1 MVDKSLLAYTRHY
14 LARDHLLGPL
24 PKELCRLNPI
34 DPITDIR
41 EPFAFSFSDD
51 LDDVLPDID
60 QREKLILNHET
71 AVYLS
76 SIIRAPDEDRNLLL
90 EDFRWSAKLR
100 IEEPSVSE
108 EERKR
113 VHRISEDV
121 LSFKHYPV
129 DSGGDSGIEWGR
141 DVRYQVLD
149 YVRGIEAE
157 KMVLGSEV
165 LEFLQSIHR
174 PEKLPST
181 TDMIQQ
187 ELVYCKVRLI
197 FY

>member
-1 MVDKSLLAYTRHY
+1 MADQSLLSYTRHY
-14 LARDHLLGPL
+14 LARDYLLGPL

-41 EPFAFSFSDD
+41 EPFTFSHSDD
-51 LDDVLPDID
+51 LDDVPLVID

-76 SIIRAPDEDRNLLL
+76 SIIKAPNTCQNLLL

-100 IEEPSVSE
+100 IEEPSVPE
-108 EERKR
+108 QERKR
-113 VHRISEDV
+113 AHRVSEDV
-121 LSFKHYPV
+121 LNLKRWPA
-129 DSGGDSGIEWGR
+129 DSGGDSGIEWER
-141 DVRYQVLD
+141 DVRYKVLD
-149 YVRGIEAE
+149 YVRGIEME

-174 PEKLPST
+174 PEKPPST
-181 TDMIQQ
+181 TDMIQLD
-187 ELVYCKVRLI
+187 LVYYKVRLI
-197 FY
+197 SI